1 MRKVELNKLF
11 KIKQS
16 LRGRSLNP
24 ASLNLAPTVS
34 QYLTRMSVKGVATLV
49 KTQSLPLPIDTPKL
63 QLFTEQLLMRK
74 ARRLGEKAF
83 YIKSYQEV
91 TATDGQEG
99 GDVQSGPILQV
110 GDTEMG

>member
-1 MRKVELNKLF
+1 MAK
-11 KIKQS
+11 
-16 LRGRSLNP
+16 
-24 ASLNLAPTVS
+24 
-34 QYLTRMSVKGVATLV
+34 LV

-91 TATDGQEG
+91 TATRWPG
-99 GDVQSGPILQV
+99 GV
-110 GDTEMG
+110 EMYSQDPYSRGVTLKWDDNWITGVLLVEEESEPCSALPSPGVLH